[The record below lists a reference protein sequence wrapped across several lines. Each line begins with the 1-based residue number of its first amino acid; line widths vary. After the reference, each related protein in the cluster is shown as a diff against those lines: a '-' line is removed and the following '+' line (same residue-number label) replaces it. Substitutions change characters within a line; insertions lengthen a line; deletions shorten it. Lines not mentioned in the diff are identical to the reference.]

1 MKLTHIS
8 SFINHSFT
16 HLLRTSGYH
25 VPFLIT
31 TQHWFLPSFLPFLP
45 WGTAKTL
52 NPACSCLH
60 ACLLL
65 CCCTQE
71 NPHVSIISWAQSWS
85 QSECTEHP
93 QMCAYLSWHHV
104 HFAYLLRLDCL
115 PLHLFNSSCAVKLLN
130 PSKFNAHMLK
140 KSGSTFLAPSCT

>member
-1 MKLTHIS
+1 MKLTHW
-8 SFINHSFT
+8 FLINHSFT

-31 TQHWFLPSFLPFLP
+31 TQHWFLPSFLPSFLP

-85 QSECTEHP
+85 QWVYWAPSDVCVPFLTS
-93 QMCAYLSWHHV
+93 CAFCILTTLG
-104 HFAYLLRLDCL
+104 LLALL
-115 PLHLFNSSCAVKLLN
+115 LFNSSCAVKLLN